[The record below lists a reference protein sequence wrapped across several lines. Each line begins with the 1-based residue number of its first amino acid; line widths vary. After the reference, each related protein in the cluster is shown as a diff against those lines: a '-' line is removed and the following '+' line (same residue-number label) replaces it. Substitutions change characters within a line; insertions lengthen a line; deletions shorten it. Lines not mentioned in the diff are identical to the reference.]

1 MGKNKGKTNNDLKRQ
16 KLIRQLVIVAS
27 VVALFWAWML
37 YITRPATEENTYRC
51 QGTVTDA
58 VVDYDG
64 SRYGNSFDVMVYMD
78 DECYLVDLSGRER
91 PTRGREGAQLLAQN
105 FLAVDGEVSLM
116 VWKRPLHI
124 MGIFDYMYYHPKSQ
138 FYDLQIVEA
147 KCGDEV
153 LWSLETHNIYQ
164 HRQRIAGCIAGTIIT
179 ILVGGWEFLN
189 WKTFYPRRN
198 KKKQKRSEAS

>member
-1 MGKNKGKTNNDLKRQ
+1 MGKSKGKTNNNLKRQ
-16 KLIRQLVIVAS
+16 KFIRQLVIVAS

-51 QGTVTDA
+51 QVKIADA
-58 VVDYDG
+58 VVDTDG
-64 SRYGNSFDVMVYMD
+64 RSWGSDLYNVYVYADDSCYVVYRHSGNWKSA
-78 DECYLVDLSGRER
+78 E
-91 PTRGREGAQLLAQN
+91 ALAQQ
-105 FLAVDGEVSLM
+105 FAAETEEVSLM

-124 MGIFDYMYYHPKSQ
+124 VGIFDYMYYHPKSQ

-147 KCGDEV
+147 KCGDTV
-153 LWSLETHNIYQ
+153 LWSLETHNTYQ

-179 ILVGGWEFLN
+179 ILAGGWELMN
-189 WKTFYPRRN
+189 WKIFYPRRN